1 MNEVFKTFTESD
13 RVIVSVSN
21 FGNIKI
27 IYKKT
32 TGRGNRRHIK
42 GDIVTTTNIINSGY
56 KQIGIKET
64 GELLHRAVAILFV
77 ENDDPI
83 NKTYVDHIDG
93 NKLNNRADNL
103 RWCTASENTNNPITR
118 KRMSISAKNKK
129 ITNKHRKN
137 IGLAIK
143 GKHWW
148 NNGKDM
154 AFTKECPGKDWIR
167 GRIDLI
173 RGKDGKWRKI

>member
-32 TGRGNRRHIK
+32 TGRGNTRHIK
-42 GDIVTTTNIINSGY
+42 GDIVTTTHIINSGY
-56 KQIGIKET
+56 KRIRIKET
-64 GELLHRAVAILFV
+64 SELLHRAVAILFV

-93 NKLNNRADNL
+93 NKLNNHANNL
-103 RWCTASENTNNPITR
+103 RWSTFNENMNNPITK

-129 ITNKHRKN
+129 ITNTHRKN

-154 AFTKECPGKDWIR
+154 AFTKECPGKGWIR
-167 GRIDLI
+167 GRIDLS
-173 RGKDGKWRKI
+173 RDENGKWVRI